1 MIDSLGIRRLCIFLI
16 AALSFSLLL
25 NLAAQQSPDEIARI
39 LDRHPCADVSR
50 VKIWHYDYVVASAA
64 VEALSF
70 VPTGAGP
77 FRAALLIPVSRAT
90 LFPLGAPPCRSW
102 HRGHSRVPAR
112 LRQVR
117 GPSRL
122 RRSGTLKLLTAGF
135 RRLQKEPFVDP
146 ERIGIYGRSRGG
158 MAASL
163 LAVEVERCEGS
174 CLRCRCI

>member
-1 MIDSLGIRRLCIFLI
+1 VSAAAQVKILCIIGVYTDRTRPLHKRCRLRGLCIFLI

-77 FRAALLIPVSRAT
+77 FLAALLIPGSQGTAGD
-90 LFPLGAPPCRSW
+90 LIPLGTPWPKMA
-102 HRGHSRVPAR
+102 SRP
-112 LRQVR
+112 
-117 GPSRL
+117 
-122 RRSGTLKLLTAGF
+122 
-135 RRLQKEPFVDP
+135 
-146 ERIGIYGRSRGG
+146 
-158 MAASL
+158 
-163 LAVEVERCEGS
+163 
-174 CLRCRCI
+174 